1 MGAFTVYAIEVAV
14 IMSVLYLGYKWM
26 LSTSTFHGFKRVVL
40 ILIYAVSFILPLAM
54 PFVRFATEE
63 ASVSVGLPVAVAIPD
78 DIDPAPM
85 TERHIIKWGL
95 LAEAVYAMGICVAFA
110 ISLISVIKMARLLY
124 TGRRMEEYDDVV
136 VSPVAPGPF
145 SWGNVIMI
153 RPCDIDE
160 NLPTVVA
167 HERAHLSH
175 YHWLDLIMSHIVI
188 AFQWFSPAAYLMMR
202 EMRIVHEY
210 EVDEEISRHD
220 PYSYQMMLIKKAAGS
235 SFPTFADSLNSQL
248 KLRIT
253 MMLSKKSNGSRRFA
267 ALALIPMA
275 AIAVIG
281 LGQPAVASVLSK
293 IAENDADPTNPME
306 FALKP
311 EVSESEISKSY
322 PDLQVSESNDE
333 STKPTFSPDASVEA
347 IGNASAFS
355 ENVNAPDE
363 DKEEVYVATEKL
375 PEFPGGP
382 KALNQFLIQNIK
394 IPKDFVGRTRVI
406 VRFQITKDGSLKDFK
421 ILKSGGKECDEEAIR
436 VLKLSPKWIP
446 ATNNDKPVNSIFN
459 LPITFTA
466 TDENGNIPEGKKAE
480 LKNWIKDQKDKFNQ
494 SSKESTT
501 ENPGDEI
508 YVAVDKMPEFPGGH
522 ATLLKFLAD
531 KIEMPK
537 GFKGRERVIIR
548 FAVRKDGSLSD
559 FKILKS
565 GGKECDEEALKVL
578 KLSPKWI
585 PAEINGK
592 TVNCYFNL
600 PVTFSFI
607 DEKDG
612 KENASK

>member
-26 LSTSTFHGFKRVVL
+26 LSTSTFHRFNRTIL

-63 ASVSVGLPVAVAIPD
+63 ASVSAGLPVAVAIPD
-78 DIDPAPM
+78 DIDTAPM

-95 LAEAVYAMGICVAFA
+95 LAEAIYALGICVAFA
-110 ISLISVIKMARLLY
+110 ISLISVIKMARLFY
-124 TGRRMEEYDDVV
+124 TGRRMEEYRDVV

-153 RPCDIDE
+153 RPCDIDD

-188 AFQWFSPAAYLMMR
+188 AFQWFSPASYLMMR

-275 AIAVIG
+275 AIAVVG
-281 LGQPAVASVLSK
+281 LSQPAVASVLAK
-293 IAENDADPTNPME
+293 IAENDANPTNTME
-306 FALKP
+306 SALKQV
-311 EVSESEISKSY
+311 VSKGEFSKSY
-322 PDLQVSESNDE
+322 PDLQVLESNDADSE
-333 STKPTFSPDASVEA
+333 SILSPAAPSEA
-347 IGNASAFS
+347 S
-355 ENVNAPDE
+355 ENAFAISENNKAPDE
-363 DKEEVYVATEKL
+363 DKEEVYVATEKM
-375 PEFPGGP
+375 PEFPGGM

-394 IPKDFVGRTRVI
+394 MPKDFVGKTRVI
-406 VRFQITKDGSLKDFK
+406 VRFQVSKDGSLKDFK

-459 LPITFTA
+459 IPITFTA
-466 TDENGNIPEGKKAE
+466 TDEDGHIPEDK
-480 LKNWIKDQKDKFNQ
+480 KDQFTEASGKSTSQNPDDEVFTVTEKF
-494 SSKESTT
+494 
-501 ENPGDEI
+501 
-508 YVAVDKMPEFPGGH
+508 PEFPGGPAAFH
-522 ATLLKFLAD
+522 KFLNENMKMPEGFEGKNRVLMRFKVLKDGTLTDFTLLKPSREDCD
-531 KIEMPK
+531 K
-537 GFKGRERVIIR
+537 
-548 FAVRKDGSLSD
+548 
-559 FKILKS
+559 
-565 GGKECDEEALKVL
+565 EALRVM

-585 PAEINGK
+585 PAENNGK
-592 TVNCYFNL
+592 PVSCYYNL
-600 PVTFSFI
+600 PITFNNI
-607 DEKDG
+607 DIKDG
-612 KENASK
+612 KESASK

>member
-1 MGAFTVYAIEVAV
+1 MGTFTVYAIEVAV

-26 LSTSTFHGFKRVVL
+26 LSTSTFHRFNRTIL

-63 ASVSVGLPVAVAIPD
+63 ASVSVGLPVAVTITD

-95 LAEAVYAMGICVAFA
+95 LAEAVYALGICVAFA
-110 ISLISVIKMARLLY
+110 ISLISVIKMARLFY
-124 TGRRMEEYDDVV
+124 TGRRMEEYRDVV

-153 RPCDIDE
+153 RPCDIDD

-210 EVDEEISRHD
+210 EVDEEVSQHN

-275 AIAVIG
+275 AIAVVG
-281 LGQPAVASVLSK
+281 LSQPAVASVLSK
-293 IAENDADPTNPME
+293 IAENDVNSTNPMA

-333 STKPTFSPDASVEA
+333 CAEPTLSTEASAEAVENAPA
-347 IGNASAFS
+347 ISENGNA
-355 ENVNAPDE
+355 PGE
-363 DKEEVYVATEKL
+363 DNEEVYVATEKL

-394 IPKDFVGRTRVI
+394 MPKDFVGKTRVI

-421 ILKSGGKECDEEAIR
+421 ILRSGGKECDEEAIR

-459 LPITFTA
+459 IPITFTA
-466 TDENGNIPEGKKAE
+466 TDEDGNIPEDK
-480 LKNWIKDQKDKFNQ
+480 KDQFTEASGKSASQNPDDVVFTVTEKF
-494 SSKESTT
+494 
-501 ENPGDEI
+501 
-508 YVAVDKMPEFPGGH
+508 PEFPGGPAAFH
-522 ATLLKFLAD
+522 KFLNENMKMPEGFEGKNRVLMRFKVLKDGTLTDFTLLKPSREDCD
-531 KIEMPK
+531 K
-537 GFKGRERVIIR
+537 
-548 FAVRKDGSLSD
+548 
-559 FKILKS
+559 
-565 GGKECDEEALKVL
+565 EALRVM

-585 PAEINGK
+585 PAENNGK
-592 TVNCYFNL
+592 PVSCYYNL
-600 PVTFSFI
+600 PITFNNI
-607 DEKDG
+607 DIKDG
-612 KENASK
+612 KESASK